1 MFVSSVSTLV
11 FNGNPLMRFD
21 GYYIL
26 ADLLEIPNLRQKAGA
41 VIQQTL
47 GKWLLGVS
55 PRRDPFLPT
64 RWRTAFATFAVASS
78 IYGWLVTLSIF
89 WFVYRVLQPY
99 GLAIVGQLLGVLM
112 IASLVVW
119 PLVRLVRFVLEP
131 ARADTMNYLRAAAGL
146 GVAGAAAAV
155 MLAVPL
161 PYYVACSV
169 EIQPRGATSIY
180 VDVPGHVRTVHV
192 RSGPVAAGQLIAELD
207 DVDARL
213 VEQRLAGQRD
223 SLAVRVDT
231 IRQRAHVED
240 QALLELAHAEEAL
253 AALDAQLARRREE
266 MARLTIRAPFSGV
279 LVPPPTRKSDKGERK
294 RLATWSGRPL
304 DVRNVGAHLEAST
317 LLGRIAQPG
326 KLEAVLA
333 VPQEEMDF
341 VQPGQRVQIFLQQL
355 PGDDL
360 AGQIDHIASE
370 ELKAVPDRLASRTG
384 GTLATR
390 TAAGGYEQPLGVVYQ
405 ANVPIDDAS
414 GTLLVGGTGIAKIH
428 AGWQPLGQRLWRSVC
443 RTFRFEM

>member
-1 MFVSSVSTLV
+1 
-11 FNGNPLMRFD
+11 
-21 GYYIL
+21 
-26 ADLLEIPNLRQKAGA
+26 
-41 VIQQTL
+41 
-47 GKWLLGVS
+47 
-55 PRRDPFLPT
+55 
-64 RWRTAFATFAVASS
+64 
-78 IYGWLVTLSIF
+78 
-89 WFVYRVLQPY
+89 
-99 GLAIVGQLLGVLM
+99 
-112 IASLVVW
+112 
-119 PLVRLVRFVLEP
+119 
-131 ARADTMNYLRAAAGL
+131 
-146 GVAGAAAAV
+146 
-155 MLAVPL
+155 
-161 PYYVACSV
+161 
-169 EIQPRGATSIY
+169 
-180 VDVPGHVRTVHV
+180 
-192 RSGPVAAGQLIAELD
+192 
-207 DVDARL
+207 
-213 VEQRLAGQRD
+213 
-223 SLAVRVDT
+223 LAVRVDT

-405 ANVPIDDAS
+405 ASVPIDDAT
-414 GTLLVGGTGIAKIH
+414 GTLFVGGTGIAKIH
-428 AGWQPLGQRLWRSVC
+428 AGWQPLGQRLWRSLC